1 MKQLVLVG
9 GGHSHVEVL
18 KRFAT
23 CREPSTRITL
33 ISPHASTPY
42 SGMIPGF
49 IAGHYWAEECFIDL
63 VSLARSAGAEFIQAS
78 VNGMH
83 LDARLTFCSDGRNVP
98 YDLASIDVG
107 SRPETIDAP
116 GAASHALSIKPIE
129 RFLQRWQEL
138 AARAARLPEGYRILV
153 VGGGAGG
160 VESLLAMQYRLQ
172 TAGAREVRFSLATD
186 GEEILPTHS
195 PRVRRAF
202 LQVLRKRAVEVHAG
216 RPVIEVRAGA
226 AVLAG
231 GRELSADLI
240 IWATGAGAPC
250 WPGACGLVTD
260 RKGFVLVN
268 EALQS
273 VNRPE
278 VFAAGDV
285 AEMQDSPR
293 PKSGVYAVRQ
303 GPPLAENLRH
313 ALRGE
318 RLRPYRAQRQALALI
333 STGNRYAVASRGP
346 LTFRGKWVW
355 RWKNRIDR
363 RFMQRYA

>member
-1 MKQLVLVG
+1 MKRLVLVG

-18 KRFAT
+18 RRFAA
-23 CREPSTRITL
+23 RPEPSTWITL
-33 ISPHASTPY
+33 ISPHGRTSY

-49 IAGHYWAEECFIDL
+49 IAGHYREDECFIDL
-63 VSLARSAGAEFIQAS
+63 VSLARRAGAEFIQAS

-107 SRPETIDAP
+107 SRPETIDTP
-116 GAASHALSIKPIE
+116 GAASHALSIKPID
-129 RFLQRWQEL
+129 RFLKNWQEL
-138 AARAARLPEGYRILV
+138 AARATRLPKGYRILV

-172 TAGAREVRFSLATD
+172 TAGARKVRFALATD

-195 PRVRRAF
+195 PHVRRTF
-202 LQVLRKRAVEVHAG
+202 LEVLRKRAVEVHAG
-216 RPVIEVRAGA
+216 QAVIEVRPDA

-231 GRELSADLI
+231 GREVAADLI
-240 IWATGAGAPC
+240 VWATGAGAPC
-250 WPGACGLVTD
+250 WPSACGLVTD
-260 RKGFVLVN
+260 RKGFILVN

-278 VFAAGDV
+278 IFAAGDV
-285 AEMQDSPR
+285 AEMQHSPR

-318 RLRPYRAQRQALALI
+318 LLRPYQAQRQALALI
-333 STGNRYAVASRGP
+333 STGDRYAVASRGS
-346 LTFRGKWVW
+346 LTFRGRSVW
-355 RWKNRIDR
+355 RWKNLIDR